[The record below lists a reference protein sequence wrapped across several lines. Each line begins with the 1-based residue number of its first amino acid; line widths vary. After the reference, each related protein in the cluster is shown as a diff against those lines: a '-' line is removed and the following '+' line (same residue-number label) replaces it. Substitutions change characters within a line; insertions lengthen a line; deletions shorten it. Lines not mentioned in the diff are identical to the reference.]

1 MLDSRL
7 QQFLESIV
15 FQSFGKNPSISE
27 IQYVGGGCINNTL
40 KVSFDKEQYFV
51 KWNEDEENDMF
62 EKEQLGLSIL
72 SSVDSLNIPET
83 YQYGR
88 IEGRN
93 YLIMEFIEREATKND
108 FWEILGQ
115 NLAALHQTTQ
125 DTFGL
130 DHNNYIGRLAQK
142 NDQKYNWIDFLI
154 DNRFEVQL
162 GLAIYNGHINSDFA
176 KKFRNLYPQLPGL
189 LVQEPPS
196 LLHGDLWS
204 GNFMVGT
211 KGLPFL
217 IDPAIYYGNREIE
230 IAFTQLFGGF
240 DRKFYDAYN
249 EVLPF
254 ESDFQTRAEIYNLY
268 PLLVHVNLFG
278 TSYLSGIQRVLNKY
292 C

>member
-1 MLDSRL
+1 MFDSRL
-7 QQFLESIV
+7 QQFLESII
-15 FQSFGKNPSISE
+15 FQTFGKNPSITE

-62 EKEQLGLSIL
+62 QKEELGLSKL
-72 SSVDSLNIPET
+72 REVNSLNIPKT
-83 YQYGR
+83 YQFGR

-93 YLIMEFIEREATKND
+93 YLIMEFIEREATKDD

-115 NLAALHQTTQ
+115 NLAALHQNTQ

-130 DHNNYIGRLAQK
+130 DHNNYIGRLPQK
-142 NDQKYNWIDFLI
+142 NDKKSNWIDFLI

-162 GLAIYNGHINSDFA
+162 GLAIYNGLINSDFA

-189 LVQEPPS
+189 LVQEPSS

-204 GNFMVGT
+204 GNFMVGR

-217 IDPAIYYGNREIE
+217 IDPAIYYGNREVE

-240 DRKFYDAYN
+240 DRKFYNAYN
-249 EVLPF
+249 EVLPL

>member
-7 QQFLESIV
+7 QQFLESII

-40 KVSFDKEQYFV
+40 KVSFDKEQYFI

-240 DRKFYDAYN
+240 DRKFYAAYN
-249 EVLPF
+249 EALPL
-254 ESDFQTRAEIYNLY
+254 ESGFQTRAEIYNLY

>member
-1 MLDSRL
+1 MIDSRL
-7 QQFLESIV
+7 QQFLESII
-15 FQSFGKNPSISE
+15 FQTFGKNPSINE

-108 FWEILGQ
+108 FWETLGQ
-115 NLAALHQTTQ
+115 NLASLHRTTQ

-130 DHNNYIGRLAQK
+130 DHNNYIGRLPQK
-142 NDQKYNWIDFLI
+142 NDKRSNWIDFLI

-189 LVQEPPS
+189 LVQEPS
-196 LLHGDLWS
+196 ALLHGDLWS

-217 IDPAIYYGNREIE
+217 IDPAVYYGNREIE
-230 IAFTQLFGGF
+230 LAFTQLFGGF

-249 EVLPF
+249 EAFPL

-278 TSYLSGIQRVLNKY
+278 TSYLSGIQRVLSKY